1 MTDRLVVGVEG
12 PDTPPRNWSIERDL
26 LDEAG
31 AALMTSVCNS
41 EEEAAAALREADAG
55 LVHTSPISEVILEVA
70 SKCRALIL
78 GGVGHEHVDLELA
91 AERGI
96 AVANVPDYCVEE
108 VSDHA
113 LALLLALAR
122 GLLPLHMSSRRGEW
136 DHSGGGR
143 LTRIR
148 GCRLGLYGFGRIARR
163 LADKARGI
171 EFEVM
176 AFDPYVDHS
185 DMRDASVMPA
195 KSLAHLLGSSDFVS
209 LHTHQTP
216 ETENVI
222 NADSI
227 RLMKPGARLVNVSR
241 GALIEEGALYE
252 ALSSGHLAGAALDV
266 MAVEPFDMYSPLLGL
281 DNLVVTPHTAW
292 YSEQSVRDLSRK
304 MAAAAIQA
312 LRGELPDNTIN
323 APAEPGFPW
332 LDS

>member
-1 MTDRLVVGVEG
+1 MTGRLVVGVEG
-12 PDTPPRNWSIERDL
+12 TGTPPRDWSVERDL
-26 LDEAG
+26 LDAAG
-31 AALMTSVCNS
+31 AALTTSVCAS
-41 EEEAAAALREADAG
+41 EEEAAAALSDADAG
-55 LVHTSPISEVILEVA
+55 LVHTSPITEVVLDAA

-122 GLLPLHMSSRRGEW
+122 GLIPLNASSRRGEW
-136 DHSGGGR
+136 DHLGGGR

-163 LADKARGI
+163 LADKARGVGLT
-171 EFEVM
+171 VM
-176 AFDPYVDHS
+176 AFDPYVDRS
-185 DMRDASVMPA
+185 DMEDASVMPA
-195 KSLAHLLGSSDFVS
+195 ESLARLLGSSDFVS

-241 GALIEEGALYE
+241 GALIEERALYE
-252 ALSSGHLAGAALDV
+252 ALRAGHLSGAALDV
-266 MAVEPFDMYSPLLGL
+266 MATEPFDMRSPLLGL

-292 YSEQSVRDLSRK
+292 YSEQSSRELSRK
-304 MAAAAIQA
+304 MAGAAIQA
-312 LRGELPDNTIN
+312 LRGELPNHTIN
-323 APAEPGFPW
+323 RQAGRRFSW
-332 LDS
+332 IDS

>member
-1 MTDRLVVGVEG
+1 MTGRLVVGVEG
-12 PDTPPRNWSIERDL
+12 PGTPSHDWSIERDL
-26 LDEAG
+26 LDAAG
-31 AALMTSVCNS
+31 ATLMTSTCAS
-41 EEEAAAALREADAG
+41 EEEAAAALRDADAG
-55 LVHTSPISEVILEVA
+55 LVHTSPITELTLDVA

-78 GGVGHEHVDLELA
+78 GGVGYEHVDVELA

-122 GLLPLHMSSRRGEW
+122 GLIPLHASSRRGEW
-136 DHSGGGR
+136 DHLSGGR

-163 LADKARGI
+163 LADKARGVGLS
-171 EFEVM
+171 VM
-176 AFDPYVDHS
+176 AFDPYVDRS
-185 DMRDASVMPA
+185 EMGDASVTPA
-195 KSLAHLLGSSDFVS
+195 ESLAQLLCSSDFVS

-241 GALIEEGALYE
+241 GALIEERALYE
-252 ALSSGHLAGAALDV
+252 ALRSGHLAGAALDV
-266 MAVEPFDMYSPLLGL
+266 MDVEPFDMRSPLLGL
-281 DNLVVTPHTAW
+281 DNLVVTPHAAW
-292 YSEQSVRDLSRK
+292 YSEQSGRELSRK
-304 MAAAAIQA
+304 MAGRAIQA
-312 LRGELPDNTIN
+312 LRGELPDHTIN
-323 APAEPGFPW
+323 TQAEPRFSW

>member
-1 MTDRLVVGVEG
+1 MTGWLVVGVEG
-12 PDTPPRNWSIERDL
+12 PATPARDWSIERDL
-26 LDEAG
+26 LDAAG
-31 AALMTSVCNS
+31 AAFLTSVCAS
-41 EEEAAAALREADAG
+41 EEEAAAALRDADAG
-55 LVHTSPISEVILEVA
+55 LIHTGPITEVILDVA
-70 SKCRALIL
+70 SQCRALIL
-78 GGVGHEHVDLELA
+78 GGVGYEHVKVGLA

-96 AVANVPDYCVEE
+96 AVVNVPDYCVEE

-122 GLLPLHMSSRRGEW
+122 GLIPLHASSLRGEW
-136 DHSGGGR
+136 DHLGGGR

-171 EFEVM
+171 GLAVM
-176 AFDPYVDHS
+176 AFDPYVDRS
-185 DMRDASVMPA
+185 EMEDAYVTPA
-195 KSLAHLLGSSDFVS
+195 ESLARLLGSSDFVS

-241 GALIEEGALYE
+241 GALIEERALYE
-252 ALSSGHLAGAALDV
+252 ALSSGLLAGAALDV
-266 MAVEPFDMYSPLLGL
+266 MAVEPFDMRSPLLGL
-281 DNLVVTPHTAW
+281 DNLVVTPHAAW
-292 YSEQSVRDLSRK
+292 YSEQSGRELSRK
-304 MAAAAIQA
+304 MAGAAIQA
-312 LRGELPDNTIN
+312 LRGELPDHTVN
-323 APAEPGFPW
+323 AQSASRFSW

>member
-1 MTDRLVVGVEG
+1 MTGRLVVGVEG
-12 PDTPPRNWSIERDL
+12 PGTPPRDWSIERDL
-26 LDEAG
+26 LDAAG
-31 AALMTSVCNS
+31 AALMTSACTS
-41 EEEAAAALREADAG
+41 EEEAAAALRDADAG
-55 LVHTSPISEVILEVA
+55 LVHTSPITEVILDAA

-78 GGVGHEHVDLELA
+78 GGVGYEHVDLELA

-122 GLLPLHMSSRRGEW
+122 GLIPLDASSRRGQW
-136 DHSGGGR
+136 DHLGGGR

-163 LADKARGI
+163 LADKALGI
-171 EFEVM
+171 GLAVM
-176 AFDPYVDHS
+176 AFDPYVDRS
-185 DMRDASVMPA
+185 QMENASVMPA
-195 KSLAHLLGSSDFVS
+195 ETLARLLGSSDFVS

-227 RLMKPGARLVNVSR
+227 RMMKPGARLVNVSR

-252 ALSSGHLAGAALDV
+252 ALRSGHLAGAALDV
-266 MAVEPFDMYSPLLGL
+266 MAAEPFDLRSPLLGL
-281 DNLVVTPHTAW
+281 DNLVVTPHAAW
-292 YSEQSVRDLSRK
+292 YSEQSGRALSRK
-304 MAAAAIQA
+304 MAGAAIQA
-312 LRGELPDNTIN
+312 LRGELPDHTIN
-323 APAEPGFPW
+323 AQAVTRFSW

>member
-1 MTDRLVVGVEG
+1 MTGQLVVGVDDPG
-12 PDTPPRNWSIERDL
+12 TPARDWSIERDL
-26 LDEAG
+26 LDAAG
-31 AALMTSVCNS
+31 ASLATSPCAS
-41 EEEAAAALREADAG
+41 EEEAAEALRDADAG
-55 LVHTSPISEVILEVA
+55 LVHTAPITQVVLDA
-70 SKCRALIL
+70 APKCRALIL

-122 GLLPLHMSSRRGEW
+122 GLVPLDAGSRRGEW
-136 DHSGGGR
+136 DHLGGGR

-163 LADKARGI
+163 LAGKARGI
-171 EFEVM
+171 GLAVM

-185 DMRDASVMPA
+185 EMEHASVMA
-195 KSLAHLLGSSDFVS
+195 AESLAQLLSSSDFVS

-227 RLMKPGARLVNVSR
+227 RMMKPGARLVNVSL
-241 GALIEEGALYE
+241 GDLIDEVALY
-252 ALSSGHLAGAALDV
+252 
-266 MAVEPFDMYSPLLGL
+266 
-281 DNLVVTPHTAW
+281 
-292 YSEQSVRDLSRK
+292 
-304 MAAAAIQA
+304 
-312 LRGELPDNTIN
+312 
-323 APAEPGFPW
+323 
-332 LDS
+332 

>member
-1 MTDRLVVGVEG
+1 MTGQLVVGVDDPG
-12 PDTPPRNWSIERDL
+12 TPARDWSIERDL
-26 LDEAG
+26 LDAAG
-31 AALMTSVCNS
+31 ASLTTSTCAS
-41 EEEAAAALREADAG
+41 EEEAAEALRDADAG
-55 LVHTSPISEVILEVA
+55 LVHTAPITQVILDA
-70 SKCRALIL
+70 APLCRALIL

-113 LALLLALAR
+113 LGLLLALAR
-122 GLLPLHMSSRRGEW
+122 GLISLNASSRRGEW

-163 LADKARGI
+163 LADKAGGI
-171 EFEVM
+171 GLEVM

-185 DMRDASVMPA
+185 EMEHASVMPA
-195 KSLAHLLGSSDFVS
+195 ESLAQLLSSSDFVS

-227 RLMKPGARLVNVSR
+227 RMMKPGARLVNVSR

-252 ALSSGHLAGAALDV
+252 ALRSGHLAGAALDV
-266 MAVEPFDMYSPLLGL
+266 MAVEPFDTRSPLLGL
-281 DNLVVTPHTAW
+281 DNLVVTPHAAW
-292 YSEQSVRDLSRK
+292 YSEQSERELSRK
-304 MAAAAIQA
+304 MAGAAIQA
-312 LRGELPDNTIN
+312 LRGELPDHTIN
-323 APAEPGFPW
+323 TQAEPRFSW

>member
-1 MTDRLVVGVEG
+1 MTGWLVVGVED
-12 PDTPPRNWSIERDL
+12 PETPSRDWSIERDL
-26 LDEAG
+26 LEAAG
-31 AALMTSVCNS
+31 AALMTSVCAS
-41 EEEAAAALREADAG
+41 EGEAAAALRDADAG
-55 LVHTSPISEVILEVA
+55 LVHTSPITEVTLNA
-70 SKCRALIL
+70 APKCRALIL

-122 GLLPLHMSSRRGEW
+122 GLIALDAGSRRGEW
-136 DHSGGGR
+136 DHRGGGR

-171 EFEVM
+171 GLTVM
-176 AFDPYVDHS
+176 AFDPYVDRS
-185 DMRDASVMPA
+185 EIAEASVVPA
-195 KSLAHLLGSSDFVS
+195 ESLAQLLGSSDFVS

-216 ETENVI
+216 ETEDVI

-241 GALIEEGALYE
+241 GALIEEKALYD
-252 ALSSGHLAGAALDV
+252 ALRSGRLAGAALDV
-266 MAVEPFDMYSPLLGL
+266 MAVEPFDIASPLLGL
-281 DNLVVTPHTAW
+281 ENLVVTPHAAW
-292 YSEQSVRDLSRK
+292 YSEQSGRELSRK
-304 MAAAAIQA
+304 MAGAAIQA
-312 LRGELPDNTIN
+312 MRGELPEHTIN
-323 APAEPGFPW
+323 AQAEPRFPW

>member
-1 MTDRLVVGVEG
+1 MTGRLVVGVEG
-12 PDTPPRNWSIERDL
+12 PGTPSRDWSIERDL
-26 LDEAG
+26 LDAAG
-31 AALMTSVCNS
+31 ATLMTSICPS
-41 EEEAAAALREADAG
+41 EEEAAAALSHADAG
-55 LVHTSPISEVILEVA
+55 LVHTSPITELTLDVA

-78 GGVGHEHVDLELA
+78 GGVGYEHVDVELA

-122 GLLPLHMSSRRGEW
+122 GLIPLHASSRRGEW

-171 EFEVM
+171 GLSVM
-176 AFDPYVDHS
+176 AFDPYVDRS
-185 DMRDASVMPA
+185 EMGDASVTPA
-195 KSLAHLLGSSDFVS
+195 ESLAQLLSSSDFVS

-241 GALIEEGALYE
+241 GALIEERALYE
-252 ALSSGHLAGAALDV
+252 ALRSGHLAGAALDV
-266 MAVEPFDMYSPLLGL
+266 MAEEPFDMRSPLLGL
-281 DNLVVTPHTAW
+281 DNLVVTPHAAW
-292 YSEQSVRDLSRK
+292 YSEQSGRELSRK
-304 MAAAAIQA
+304 MAGRAIQS
-312 LRGELPDNTIN
+312 LRGELPDHTIN
-323 APAEPGFPW
+323 TQAEPRFSW

>member
-1 MTDRLVVGVEG
+1 MTGRLVVGVEDPG
-12 PDTPPRNWSIERDL
+12 TPARDWSIERDL
-26 LDEAG
+26 LDAAG
-31 AALMTSVCNS
+31 AALTTSICAR
-41 EEEAAAALREADAG
+41 EEEAAAALRDADAG
-55 LVHTSPISEVILEVA
+55 LVHTSPITEVILDVA
-70 SKCRALIL
+70 ARCRALIL
-78 GGVGHEHVDLELA
+78 GGVGYEHVDLELA

-122 GLLPLHMSSRRGEW
+122 GLIPLHASSRRGEW
-136 DHSGGGR
+136 DHLGGGR
-143 LTRIR
+143 LKRLR

-163 LADKARGI
+163 FADKARGI
-171 EFEVM
+171 GLAVM
-176 AFDPYVDHS
+176 AFDPYVDRS
-185 DMRDASVMPA
+185 EMEDASVMPA
-195 KSLAHLLGSSDFVS
+195 ESLAQLLRSSDFVS

-252 ALSSGHLAGAALDV
+252 ALRSGHLAGAALDV
-266 MAVEPFDMYSPLLGL
+266 MAVEPFDMRSPLLGL
-281 DNLVVTPHTAW
+281 DNLVVTPHAAW
-292 YSEQSVRDLSRK
+292 YSEQSERELSRK
-304 MAAAAIQA
+304 MAGAAIQA
-312 LRGELPDNTIN
+312 LRGELPDHTLNTQ
-323 APAEPGFPW
+323 AGPPFSW

>member
-12 PDTPPRNWSIERDL
+12 PETTSRDWSIERDL
-26 LDEAG
+26 LFAAG
-31 AALMTSVCNS
+31 AVLKTSVCSS

-55 LVHTSPISEVILEVA
+55 LVHTSPITGVILDA
-70 SKCRALIL
+70 AKKCRALIL

-122 GLLPLHMSSRRGEW
+122 GVIPLDASSRRGEW
-136 DHSGGGR
+136 DHLGGGR

-171 EFEVM
+171 GLTVM
-176 AFDPYVDHS
+176 AFDPYVS
-185 DMRDASVMPA
+185 PSEMRNASVMPA
-195 KSLAHLLGSSDFVS
+195 ESLAQLLGTSDFVS

-241 GALIEEGALYE
+241 GALIEERALYE
-252 ALSSGHLAGAALDV
+252 ALSSGRVAGAALDV
-266 MAVEPFDMYSPLLGL
+266 MAVEPFDIASPLLEL
-281 DNLVVTPHTAW
+281 DNLVVTPHAAW
-292 YSEQSVRDLSRK
+292 YSEQSGRELSRK

-312 LRGELPDNTIN
+312 LRGELPDHTIN
-323 APAEPGFPW
+323 APAEPRFSW
-332 LDS
+332 IDS

>member
-1 MTDRLVVGVEG
+1 MTGRLVVGVEG
-12 PDTPPRNWSIERDL
+12 PGTPARDWSVERDL
-26 LDEAG
+26 LDAAG
-31 AALMTSVCNS
+31 AALVTSICAS
-41 EEEAAAALREADAG
+41 EEEAAAALRDADAG
-55 LVHTSPISEVILEVA
+55 LVHTSPITGVILDAA

-91 AERGI
+91 SERGI

-122 GLLPLHMSSRRGEW
+122 GLIPLDASSRRGEW
-136 DHSGGGR
+136 DHRGGGR
-143 LTRIR
+143 LARIR

-163 LADKARGI
+163 LAEKARGI
-171 EFEVM
+171 GLAVM

-185 DMRDASVMPA
+185 EMRDTSVMPA
-195 KSLAHLLGSSDFVS
+195 ESLAQLLGSSDFVS

-216 ETENVI
+216 ETEHVI

-252 ALSSGHLAGAALDV
+252 ALRSGHLAGAALDV
-266 MAVEPFDMYSPLLGL
+266 MAVEPFDTRSPLLEL
-281 DNLVVTPHTAW
+281 DNLVVTPHAAW
-292 YSEQSVRDLSRK
+292 YSEQSKRELSRK
-304 MAAAAIQA
+304 MAGAAIQA
-312 LRGELPDNTIN
+312 LRGELPDYTIN
-323 APAEPGFPW
+323 TPAGRRFSW

>member
-1 MTDRLVVGVEG
+1 MTGRLVVGVEDPG
-12 PDTPPRNWSIERDL
+12 TPARDWSIERDL
-26 LDEAG
+26 LDAAG
-31 AALMTSVCNS
+31 ASLTTSTCAS
-41 EEEAAAALREADAG
+41 EEEAAAALRHADAG
-55 LVHTSPISEVILEVA
+55 LVHTAPITEVILDVA

-122 GLLPLHMSSRRGEW
+122 GLVPLHASSRRGEW
-136 DHSGGGR
+136 DHLGGGR
-143 LTRIR
+143 LKRLR

-163 LADKARGI
+163 LACKARGI
-171 EFEVM
+171 GLAVM
-176 AFDPYVDHS
+176 AFDPYVDGAE
-185 DMRDASVMPA
+185 MEDASVMPA
-195 KSLAHLLGSSDFVS
+195 ESLAQLLGSSDFVS

-227 RLMKPGARLVNVSR
+227 RLMRPGARLVNVSR

-252 ALSSGHLAGAALDV
+252 ALRSGRLAGAALDV
-266 MAVEPFDMYSPLLGL
+266 MAVEPFDMRSPLLGL
-281 DNLVVTPHTAW
+281 DNLVVTPHAAW
-292 YSEQSVRDLSRK
+292 YSEQSERELSRK
-304 MAAAAIQA
+304 MAGAAIQA
-312 LRGELPDNTIN
+312 LRGELPDHTIN
-323 APAEPGFPW
+323 TQAEPCFSW
-332 LDS
+332 LHS

>member
-1 MTDRLVVGVEG
+1 MTAWLVAGVEG
-12 PDTPPRNWSIERDL
+12 PETPPHDWSIERDL
-26 LDEAG
+26 LDAAG
-31 AALMTSVCNS
+31 AALTTSTCAS
-41 EEEAAAALREADAG
+41 EQEAAAALRVADTG
-55 LVHTSPISEVILEVA
+55 LVHTSPITEVTLEVA

-78 GGVGHEHVDLELA
+78 GGVGYDHVDLELA

-122 GLLPLHMSSRRGEW
+122 GLIPLHASSRRGEW

-143 LTRIR
+143 LTRTR

-171 EFEVM
+171 GLAVM

-185 DMRDASVMPA
+185 EMRDASVMPA
-195 KSLAHLLGSSDFVS
+195 ESLAQLLSSSDFVS

-241 GALIEEGALYE
+241 GGLIEEGALYE
-252 ALSSGHLAGAALDV
+252 ALRSGHLAGAALDV
-266 MAVEPFDMYSPLLGL
+266 MAVEPFDMRSPLMGL
-281 DNLVVTPHTAW
+281 DNLVVTPHVAW
-292 YSEQSVRDLSRK
+292 YSEQSEHELSRK
-304 MAAAAIQA
+304 MANAATQA
-312 LRGELPDNTIN
+312 LRGELPDHTVN
-323 APAEPGFPW
+323 ARAEPPFPW
-332 LDS
+332 LDP

>member
-1 MTDRLVVGVEG
+1 MTGRLVVGVEG
-12 PDTPPRNWSIERDL
+12 PGTPSRDWSIERDL
-26 LDEAG
+26 LDAAG
-31 AALMTSVCNS
+31 ATLMTSICSS
-41 EEEAAAALREADAG
+41 EEEAAAALRDADAG
-55 LVHTSPISEVILEVA
+55 LVHTSPITELTLNIA

-78 GGVGHEHVDLELA
+78 GGVGYEHVDVELA
-91 AERGI
+91 TERGI

-122 GLLPLHMSSRRGEW
+122 GLIPLHASSRRGEW

-171 EFEVM
+171 GLSVM
-176 AFDPYVDHS
+176 AFDPYVDRS
-185 DMRDASVMPA
+185 EMEDASVMPA
-195 KSLAHLLGSSDFVS
+195 ESLAQLLSRSDFVS

-216 ETENVI
+216 ETEHVI

-241 GALIEEGALYE
+241 GALVEERALYE
-252 ALSSGHLAGAALDV
+252 ALRSGHLAGAALDV
-266 MAVEPFDMYSPLLGL
+266 MAVEPFDMRSPLLRL
-281 DNLVVTPHTAW
+281 DNVVVTPHTAW
-292 YSEQSVRDLSRK
+292 YSEQSGRELSRK

-312 LRGELPDNTIN
+312 LRGELPDHTIN
-323 APAEPGFPW
+323 TQAEPRFPW
-332 LDS
+332 LDL